1 MCSAPN
7 FTVLYFLIQSFPEQ
21 AIHVSGLC
29 FVSATGLCNTFFCFF
44 DICVYCGHR
53 NESPDL
59 VCVLCDKVLKWMDLT
74 TLKNCICR
82 DSMLC
87 VDFVEENHINYKAFD
102 DREIILC
109 KTYATELSAFHQ
121 IDTLSD
127 TASTYSEHYV
137 GLVTCF

>member
-1 MCSAPN
+1 MCSAPD

-29 FVSATGLCNTFFCFF
+29 YVCATGLCDTFFGFF

-53 NESPDL
+53 NETQNL
-59 VCVLCDKVLKWMDLT
+59 VCVLCDKVLKWMELA

-87 VDFVEENHINYKAFD
+87 VDFVEDQI
-102 DREIILC
+102 RLLM
-109 KTYATELSAFHQ
+109 TERLYCAR
-121 IDTLSD
+121 
-127 TASTYSEHYV
+127 
-137 GLVTCF
+137 LVCHRTFCFSSN

>member
-1 MCSAPN
+1 M
-7 FTVLYFLIQSFPEQ
+7 
-21 AIHVSGLC
+21 SGLC
-29 FVSATGLCNTFFCFF
+29 FVSATGLCSTFFFF

-87 VDFVEENHINYKAFD
+87 VEFVEENHI
-102 DREIILC
+102 RLLM
-109 KTYATELSAFHQ
+109 TERLYCARHMPQNFLLFIELIPYLTQHPHIQ
-121 IDTLSD
+121 NIM
-127 TASTYSEHYV
+127 
-137 GLVTCF
+137 

>member
-1 MCSAPN
+1 MQHGNVCSAPN

-29 FVSATGLCNTFFCFF
+29 FVSATGLCDTFFCFF

-53 NESPDL
+53 KESPDL
-59 VCVLCDKVLKWMDLT
+59 VCVSCDKVLKWMELT

-87 VDFVEENHINYKAFD
+87 VDFVEEKRLLMTERLYCARHMPQNFLLFIKLIPCLTQHPHIQN
-102 DREIILC
+102 II
-109 KTYATELSAFHQ
+109 
-121 IDTLSD
+121 
-127 TASTYSEHYV
+127 
-137 GLVTCF
+137 